1 MVFMPEQPL
10 GHGRPIVLGEA
21 TRRSRLGPVVWRVR
35 QVAKAAARRDY
46 ATARWLLT
54 RGRRTSGAETRRRRL
69 YTGPEPG
76 EVAEWLKALA
86 C

>member
-1 MVFMPEQPL
+1 MAPTNQRL
-10 GHGRPIVLGEA
+10 LAGLIGRSARNLNIDWRTQTL
-21 TRRSRLGPVVWRVR
+21 RLGGWR
-35 QVAKAAARRDY
+35 
-46 ATARWLLT
+46 LP
-54 RGRRTSGAETRRRRL
+54 RL